1 MMRGTMD
8 SAFPSV
14 AMLCE
19 HVFTGERP
27 ILLVIHQRFWWQ
39 LLCGADDHTGR
50 PHRAHV
56 HHAAQRALGLEFEGI
71 ARVRSQPRVGH
82 NAWVVTPSAEGDVS
96 DSDAAT
102 FVAALQARRSA

>member
-1 MMRGTMD
+1 MD

-71 ARVRSQPRVGH
+71 PLGFEASRASATS
-82 NAWVVTPSAEGDVS
+82 AWVVTPSAEGDVS
-96 DSDAAT
+96 DSDAAA
-102 FVAALQARRSA
+102 FVAALQARRGKHA